1 MLGDK
6 CSPSALLPSAIAW
19 FRAVAIGTTTGYPLV
34 SERENWRAFLN
45 IFIRHILDL
54 VKYSVK
60 LMFRV
65 FVVLTEW
72 TKLYSQILTIRAWQ
86 GYAMV
91 W

>member
-6 CSPSALLPSAIAW
+6 FSPPALLPSAIAW
-19 FRAVAIGTTTGYPLV
+19 FRAVAIGTTAGCPLV

-45 IFIRHILDL
+45 VFKRHILDL

-72 TKLYSQILTIRAWQ
+72 TKLYSQILTI
-86 GYAMV
+86 
-91 W
+91 